1 MSFFSILSRS
11 RADEQ
16 KRMADLLHCVKQGYA
31 FASSTAVFAPHA
43 MRDPAFEAWRVASER
58 LIAQCEGGPEPASPH
73 AHRLL
78 NDILSATADPRCD
91 TLKALSIAI
100 LLVEESGEGPW
111 PQADRALFLS
121 VVPYGDA
128 SHKFLAM
135 QHGTSFDDAHYAHMF
150 VLLGAQ
156 PSPQAAAV
164 LCAVLYRDL
173 QDEGRHTMALAL
185 AAEVRR
191 RLQAQPHAA

>member
-1 MSFFSILSRS
+1 
-11 RADEQ
+11 
-16 KRMADLLHCVKQGYA
+16 MADLLQCVKQGYA
-31 FASSTAVFAPHA
+31 FATTAHVFTPHA
-43 MRDPAFEAWRVASER
+43 MRDPAFETWRVASEKI
-58 LIAQCEGGPEPASPH
+58 IAQCEGAPEPASPH

-78 NDILSATADPRCD
+78 NEILSATSDPRCD
-91 TLKALSIAI
+91 VLKALSIAI

-111 PQADRALFLS
+111 PQSDRALFLS

-135 QHGTSFDDAHYAHMF
+135 QHGTYFDEAHYAHIF

-173 QDEGRHTMALAL
+173 QDEGRRGMAHEL
-185 AAEVRR
+185 AAEVHR
-191 RLQAQPHAA
+191 RLHAQHPAA

>member
-1 MSFFSILSRS
+1 
-11 RADEQ
+11 
-16 KRMADLLHCVKQGYA
+16 MAELLRCLKQGYA
-31 FASSTAVFAPHA
+31 FATTGAVFTAPTT
-43 MRDPAFEAWRVASER
+43 RDPAFHAWLLASER
-58 LIAQCEGGPEPASPH
+58 IIAQLEGAPEPASQR
-73 AHRLL
+73 AQTLL
-78 NDILSATADPRCD
+78 NDILAATGDPRCD
-91 TLKALSIAI
+91 TLKALSLAI

-111 PQADRALFLS
+111 PEADRALFLS

-135 QHGTSFDDAHYAHMF
+135 KHGSSFDEAHFAHIF

-173 QDEGRHTMALAL
+173 QDEGRAQMAHDL
-185 AAEVRR
+185 AAEVNR
-191 RLQAQPHAA
+191 RLQMAHHPL